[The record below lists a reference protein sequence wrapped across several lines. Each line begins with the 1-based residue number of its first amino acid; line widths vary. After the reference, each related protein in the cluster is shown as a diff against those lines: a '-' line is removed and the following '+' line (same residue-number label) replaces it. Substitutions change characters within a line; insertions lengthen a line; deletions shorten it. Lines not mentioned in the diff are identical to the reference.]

1 MPNYR
6 PQQPTT
12 RNRRVPT
19 IGQPPDLLQIQW
31 TLARESAHRVSIEL
45 RLPTTGAEAPYP
57 DLVIQGTPAL
67 RVNDTLPTWTILDRT
82 PVSFAM
88 ECPETLPEAGMWLL
102 APYDPAIRSSLGGYL
117 LPKLQDIT
125 VTPPVTFAA
134 ASRVSDHDV
143 QLTFADVAGVIL
155 TSPIGHA
162 WTPLGIPTTQ
172 PSGFG
177 AVEFY
182 AVAPAQALATFVEDI
197 SGESSIVLAASAVV
211 DSTGRVFAGGEL
223 PFS

>member
-12 RNRRVPT
+12 RNRRVTT
-19 IGQPPDLLQIQW
+19 IAQPADRLQIQW

-67 RVNDTLPTWTILDRT
+67 RVNDTLPTWTIVDRT

-88 ECPETLPEAGMWLL
+88 ECPEELPEAGQWLL